1 MLSKKNIPFI
11 LGKHVGRYAKNKMLN
26 KTLSV
31 AKEKITSGAGI
42 TGVATGT
49 AAAMTT
55 TSLGLKGAFL
65 GSFVALNA
73 STVAVPLAAAGGYV
87 AFNAYKGRKHRK
99 ENEALKSKLFKFKD
113 IIDNEE
119 LLARFKDLSQNK
131 ILDVE
136 GSSAHRKLLIQT
148 INQAKETVVV
158 YSGWVLDYSIDEE
171 FKQILKN
178 ALLRGVNFYLGYG
191 YVDSQKR
198 NNINKDRMKKTE
210 QGLIKLQEWSNNIQ
224 SEGKLKIIKFPNH
237 KKILTCDYKYIVCGS
252 YNWLSNKFS
261 KNQEYSL
268 QIFNKKFTKE
278 KVEYFISQFDR
289 SYNRR
294 EFISKFS
301 HLSEYP

>member
-1 MLSKKNIPFI
+1 MLSQKNIPFI

-148 INQAKETVVV
+148 INQSKETVVV

>member
-1 MLSKKNIPFI
+1 MLNKKNIPFI

>member
-301 HLSEYP
+301 QLSDYP

>member
-1 MLSKKNIPFI
+1 M
-11 LGKHVGRYAKNKMLN
+11 
-26 KTLSV
+26 
-31 AKEKITSGAGI
+31 
-42 TGVATGT
+42 
-49 AAAMTT
+49 
-55 TSLGLKGAFL
+55 KGAFL

-73 STVAVPLAAAGGYV
+73 STVAVPFVAAGGYV

-136 GSSAHRKLLIQT
+136 GASAHRKLLIQT

-198 NNINKDRMKKTE
+198 NNINKDRMEKTE

>member
-1 MLSKKNIPFI
+1 MLNKKNIPFI
-11 LGKHVGRYAKNKMLN
+11 LGKHVGRYAKNKIIN

-148 INQAKETVVV
+148 INKAKETVVV

-198 NNINKDRMKKTE
+198 NNINKDRMEKTE

>member
-11 LGKHVGRYAKNKMLN
+11 LGKHVGRYAKNKIIN
-26 KTLSV
+26 KTLNV

-198 NNINKDRMKKTE
+198 NNINKDRMEKTE

>member
-11 LGKHVGRYAKNKMLN
+11 LGKHVGRYAKNKIIN

-198 NNINKDRMKKTE
+198 NNINKDRIKKTE

>member
-11 LGKHVGRYAKNKMLN
+11 LGKHVGRYAKNKIIN

>member
-1 MLSKKNIPFI
+1 MHKKNIPFI
-11 LGKHVGRYAKNKMLN
+11 LGKHLSRYARNKLIN
-26 KTLSV
+26 KTVRV
-31 AKEKITSGAGI
+31 AKEKVTSGAGI

-87 AFNAYKGRKHRK
+87 AFNAYQGRKYRK
-99 ENEALKSKLFKFKD
+99 ENEVLKNKLIKYKD

-119 LLARFKDLSQNK
+119 LIARFKDLSQNK
-131 ILDVE
+131 IIDIE
-136 GSSAHRKLLIQT
+136 GSSAHRNLLIKT
-148 INQAKETVVV
+148 INDAKESVVV
-158 YSGWVLDYSIDEE
+158 YSGWVLDYSIDDE

-191 YVDSQKR
+191 YVDSRKR
-198 NNINKDRMKKTE
+198 NNINKERIEKTE
-210 QGLIKLQEWSNNIQ
+210 KDLKNLQEWSNNIQ

-237 KKILTCDYKYIVCGS
+237 KKILTCDNKYIVCGS

-261 KNQEYSL
+261 KNHEYSL

-294 EFISKFS
+294 EFINKFS
-301 HLSEYP
+301 QLSDYP

>member
-11 LGKHVGRYAKNKMLN
+11 LGKHVGRYAKNKIIN

-198 NNINKDRMKKTE
+198 NNINKDRMEKTE